1 MDALIFKAAIFV
13 ILFAVGWGFGRHAER
28 KHLKELEAQ
37 EKRLAY
43 IRLDSSRFKTSDHLG
58 QLVSSIKTYADQNS
72 QFELKVATEKAQA
85 AITNVEDTIDRSL
98 NDVKCI
104 NEKGELK
111 APLRQAILLMIGSLY
126 DYRGSQQAEQIY
138 DNPAFE
144 RLISKYRRMGV

>member
-1 MDALIFKAAIFV
+1 MINPEITLAEVKQHLAINHTVNDYYISSLIP
-13 ILFAVGWGFGRHAER
+13 
-28 KHLKELEAQ
+28 
-37 EKRLAY
+37 
-43 IRLDSSRFKTSDHLG
+43 T
-58 QLVSSIKTYADQNS
+58 
-72 QFELKVATEKAQA
+72 

-98 NDVKCI
+98 DDVKCI

>member
-1 MDALIFKAAIFV
+1 MIYPEITL
-13 ILFAVGWGFGRHAER
+13 AEVK
-28 KHLKELEAQ
+28 KHLAITHTVNDD
-37 EKRLAY
+37 Y
-43 IRLDSSRFKTSDHLG
+43 ISSLIPT
-58 QLVSSIKTYADQNS
+58 
-72 QFELKVATEKAQA
+72 

-98 NDVKCI
+98 DDAMCI

>member
-58 QLVSSIKTYADQNS
+58 QLVSSNVVISHDYFKYVIANIQNFFGGRLTS
-72 QFELKVATEKAQA
+72 YESVVERARREAVVRLKLEAEKLGAAQIMGLRLSTTELGMQGGMVEVFAYGT
-85 AITNVEDTIDRSL
+85 AIR
-98 NDVKCI
+98 
-104 NEKGELK
+104 
-111 APLRQAILLMIGSLY
+111 
-126 DYRGSQQAEQIY
+126 
-138 DNPAFE
+138 NP
-144 RLISKYRRMGV
+144 